1 MSDLIQNESSQTRR
15 RGAPEGNFNAFKHG
29 FYSRRFR
36 NGELDDLV
44 KSPPE
49 ALHDE
54 IDMLRIINRRVVDM
68 AEEGKSPDEILEF
81 YNFIA
86 LTSMRLST
94 LLRTQNL
101 LEKSENTAGSLLS
114 ALEKVIE
121 ETLQKN
127 KSVDNKAD
135 LPGEGSFDG

>member
-1 MSDLIQNESSQTRR
+1 MSDPIQNENSQSRR
-15 RGAPEGNFNAFKHG
+15 RGAPEGNINALKHG

-36 NGELDDLV
+36 NGELEDLL
-44 KSPPE
+44 KASPD
-49 ALHDE
+49 ALRDE
-54 IDMLRIINRRVVDM
+54 IAMLRIINRRVVDM
-68 AEEGKSPDEILEF
+68 VDEGKSPDEILEF

-86 LTSMRLST
+86 LTSLRLST

-127 KSVDNKAD
+127 KSADTKAN